1 MAKRKM
7 RSVLVANRG
16 EIALRIIRT
25 ARMMGLRTVAIY
37 SEPDAASPHVA
48 AADDARMVGPAEA
61 AASYLNIEAII
72 AAARDAGADAIH
84 PGYGFLSERPEFARA
99 AAEAGLIFVGPRAE
113 VMAQLGDKVAAR
125 KIATAAGVP
134 VVPGIE
140 TAELRAARE
149 FAARAAYP
157 ILVKAAAGG
166 GGRGMRVVESA
177 AHLEGAL
184 EAAAREAKAAFGD
197 GRVFLE
203 KYLARPRHV
212 EVQFLGDEHGKIVAM
227 GERDCSL
234 QRRHQKIIEE
244 SPAPGLAE
252 PMRAAMIEAALRL
265 ARAADYTNAGTA
277 EFLVDGDKFYFLE
290 VNARLQV
297 EHPITEIRFGCD
309 LVAEQLRVA
318 AGEHLD
324 DPAMPRGCALECR
337 VYAEHAEHGFRPA
350 TGTIARLTVPAG
362 PGVRFDTFLAAGSVI
377 GTHYDGLLGKLIC
390 FGAGREEVRHR
401 MIAALDEL
409 QILGVTNTAAF
420 LRDVVASEQFRR
432 AELSTRF
439 IDEHFAGWRAGGRDG
454 AELDAALIAAALA
467 MRGEMGRGAAGAPA
481 RRDGGASATGGRS
494 PWAELTGFEL
504 WRPQ

>member
-1 MAKRKM
+1 MATRKI
-7 RSVLVANRG
+7 RTLLVANRG

-48 AADDARMVGPAEA
+48 AADDARLVGPAEA
-61 AASYLNIEAII
+61 AASYLNIEANI

-99 AAEAGLIFVGPRAE
+99 AANAGLIFVGPRAE

-134 VVPGIE
+134 VVPGLE
-140 TAELRAARE
+140 TAELGAARD
-149 FAARAAYP
+149 FAARVAYP

-166 GGRGMRVVESA
+166 GGRGMRVVESP

-203 KYLARPRHV
+203 KYLPRPRHV
-212 EVQFLGDEHGKIVAM
+212 EVQFLGDEHGKIVAL

-252 PMRAAMIEAALRL
+252 PVRTAMIDAALRL
-265 ARAADYTNAGTA
+265 ARAAGYTNAGTA
-277 EFLVDGDKFYFLE
+277 EFLFDGDQFYFLE

-309 LVAEQLRVA
+309 LVAEQLRIA
-318 AGEHLD
+318 AGEHLG
-324 DPAMPRGCALECR
+324 DPAAPRGCALECR
-337 VYAEHAEHGFRPA
+337 VYAEDAEHGFRPA
-350 TGTIARLTVPAG
+350 TGTIARLIVPAG
-362 PGVRFDTFLAAGSVI
+362 PGVRFDTFVAAGSVI

-390 FGAGREEVRHR
+390 FGAGREEVRGR
-401 MIAALDEL
+401 MIAALNEL

-420 LRDVVASEQFRR
+420 LRDVVASDHFRR

-439 IDEHFAGWRAGGRDG
+439 IDEHFAGWHAGSADG
-454 AELDAALIAAALA
+454 AELDAALIAAALV
-467 MRGEMGRGAAGAPA
+467 MRGEMGRSAEAGAA
-481 RRDGGASATGGRS
+481 RTDGVASVTPGRS
-494 PWAELTGFEL
+494 PWAELAGFEM
-504 WRPQ
+504 WRPR